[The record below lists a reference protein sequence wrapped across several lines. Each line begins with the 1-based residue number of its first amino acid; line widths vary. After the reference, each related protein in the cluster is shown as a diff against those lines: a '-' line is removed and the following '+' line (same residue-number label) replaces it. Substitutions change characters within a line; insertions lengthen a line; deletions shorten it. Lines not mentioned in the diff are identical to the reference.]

1 MASYTGLAV
10 SDEILK
16 DKLELELPGRAGED
30 SADGATGVTTRA
42 VDGVDGVTVSD
53 GVLTAAQCAALI
65 EQGFGERA
73 SSHPVMWRRWADDP
87 EAEERKLGRRT
98 IFSSP
103 EAAAVMWEF
112 VSDLVPETVE
122 TTTGGDR
129 QVWAKRGL
137 SPRLKFITYATRQDF
152 PSHYDGPYVESPQR
166 QSFFSVLF
174 YLSTAGGLLDRAR
187 DHRGGELEFLAR
199 SSKFAD
205 PSECEV
211 VASVPPAAGR
221 VVIMPHRRLHK
232 SSPVKGGRK
241 YMIRCDAVYDLVESE
256 QVDAATD

>member
-166 QSFFSVLF
+166 QSFFS
-174 YLSTAGGLLDRAR
+174 
-187 DHRGGELEFLAR
+187 LEFLAR